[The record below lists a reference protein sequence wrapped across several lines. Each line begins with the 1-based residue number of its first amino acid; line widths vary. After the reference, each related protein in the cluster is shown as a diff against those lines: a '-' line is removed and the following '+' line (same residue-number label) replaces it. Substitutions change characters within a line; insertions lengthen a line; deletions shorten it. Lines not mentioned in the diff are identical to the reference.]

1 MTSTIALTQTDWTL
15 PDRGRVGLICLIATE
30 FVLFTIF
37 VVAYVFYIGKS
48 LTGPTP
54 AQVLELP
61 VWPTFCL
68 LSSSITV
75 GLAAKAIKRGRM
87 SNFQIW
93 TAATVL
99 LGIEFLRQT
108 ALEWRHLI
116 EVDRLTI
123 TTNLFGTTF
132 YSLVG
137 LHASHVVL
145 GLTLLTLVLV
155 ISTKGTAPRR
165 QSVEESAEPLGGM
178 LDTGPVL
185 RASPKTLCG
194 GMTGQA
200 RRFELLAWYW
210 HFVDAVWVVVFTV
223 VYVVGR

>member
-1 MTSTIALTQTDWTL
+1 MTSTVALRPAEWIL
-15 PDRGRVGLICLIATE
+15 PDRGRVGVSCLIATE
-30 FVLFTIF
+30 FALFTIF

-61 VWPTFCL
+61 IWPTICL

-75 GLAAKAIKRGRM
+75 GLAEKALKRSRIH
-87 SNFQIW
+87 SFQLW
-93 TAATVL
+93 TGATIL
-99 LGIEFLRQT
+99 LGGEFLRQT

-116 EVDRLTI
+116 TVDHLTI
-123 TTNLFGTTF
+123 TTNFFGTTF

-145 GLTLLTLVLV
+145 GLTLLLLVLV
-155 ISTKGTAPRR
+155 
-165 QSVEESAEPLGGM
+165 LG
-178 LDTGPVL
+178 L
-185 RASPKTLCG
+185 RGS
-194 GMTGQA
+194 MYGQA

-223 VYVVGR
+223 VYVIGR